1 MRIALAALAFGVL
14 LAGPV
19 LADDAALHGAAEGFY
34 RVYRTFHPS
43 DGVPSGGDLAK
54 YEPFISPALDSL
66 LKQAGD
72 AETRF
77 AKANKDSPPLVEG
90 DLFSSLFEGA
100 SSVAI
105 GACEGDGGHGRCKVN
120 LSYTEPGKAP
130 FVWTDTVFLVNTP
143 AGWRVD
149 DIAFGGTWDFG
160 NKGSL
165 SETLR
170 QVIGFQ

>member
-1 MRIALAALAFGVL
+1 MRIALAVLGVL
-14 LAGPV
+14 LAGPA

-34 RVYRTFHPS
+34 RVYQTFHPS
-43 DGVPSGGDLAK
+43 DGIPNGNDLAK
-54 YEPFISPALDSL
+54 YEPFISPALGAL

-72 AETRF
+72 TEARF

-100 SSVAI
+100 SSVAV
-105 GACEGDGGHGRCKVN
+105 GACDGGGGRGRCKVN
-120 LSYTEPGKAP
+120 LTYAEPGKAP
-130 FVWTDTVFLVNTP
+130 FVWTDIVLLVNTP

-149 DIAFGGTWDFG
+149 DIAFGGAWDFG

-165 SETLR
+165 SETLK